1 MSKLQDALLEQYNRL
16 EEYNLLGDSDYISA
30 RTDGG
35 MLIVGPSREV
45 KFVAYGKGEGED
57 ALHLAIYADTDAAAI
72 VHAHP
77 GYVSAVSKAGATIPA
92 VLDDMAQIV
101 GPTCRTVAADNRK
114 VVKELKGR
122 NSCLIKGDG
131 AVTTGR
137 TLDEAFTCMLVL
149 QKASICYV
157 GGSVLGGCTVMMFGS
172 SMYEG
177 MKMLKECEFDD
188 RTMILVSLAFCIGV
202 GLTQTDGNFFAAFP
216 QAVGDIF
223 NGNAVAGVFV
233 VSLLL
238 SFVLPKEKK
247 ETEN

>member
-77 GYVSAVSKAGATIPA
+77 GYVSAVSK
-92 VLDDMAQIV
+92 
-101 GPTCRTVAADNRK
+101 

-157 GGSVLGGCTVMMFGS
+157 GGSVLGGCTVINGIEARLMRFVYKKKYS
-172 SMYEG
+172 KINTEN
-177 MKMLKECEFDD
+177 KKAEE
-188 RTMILVSLAFCIGV
+188 
-202 GLTQTDGNFFAAFP
+202 
-216 QAVGDIF
+216 
-223 NGNAVAGVFV
+223 GNA
-233 VSLLL
+233 
-238 SFVLPKEKK
+238 
-247 ETEN
+247 

>member
-122 NSCLIKGDG
+122 
-131 AVTTGR
+131 TR
-137 TLDEAFTCMLVL
+137 
-149 QKASICYV
+149 
-157 GGSVLGGCTVMMFGS
+157 
-172 SMYEG
+172 
-177 MKMLKECEFDD
+177 
-188 RTMILVSLAFCIGV
+188 RSLAC
-202 GLTQTDGNFFAAFP
+202 LCCRKRAFAMWA
-216 QAVGDIF
+216 AACWADVRSST
-223 NGNAVAGVFV
+223 A
-233 VSLLL
+233 
-238 SFVLPKEKK
+238 
-247 ETEN
+247 